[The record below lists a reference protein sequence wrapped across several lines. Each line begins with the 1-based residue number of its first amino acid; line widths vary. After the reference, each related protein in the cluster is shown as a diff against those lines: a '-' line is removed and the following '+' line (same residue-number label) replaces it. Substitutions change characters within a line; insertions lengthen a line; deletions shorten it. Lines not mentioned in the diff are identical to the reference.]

1 MGDLFRKRFKAG
13 VARRLNAGFVAATSL
28 FGRWHDCSMRG
39 GLGPEKRVRA
49 NPAFAHAH
57 DTIGLL
63 QPWSGA
69 DDHSHGGGFDVD
81 LRRRPPAAWTD
92 IGSLIPGTTPLSL
105 SSIVTCSPVRL
116 MNLARPVCFGLC
128 LPVTPFTTLEH
139 FSC

>member
-1 MGDLFRKRFKAG
+1 MGDLFRKRFKPELRDALMPDLLPLRRYLDAG
-13 VARRLNAGFVAATSL
+13 MTVACGADWGPKSVFEQIQLSL
-28 FGRWHDCSMRG
+28 PHTT
-39 GLGPEKRVRA
+39 
-49 NPAFAHAH
+49 
-57 DTIGLL
+57 TIGLL